1 MFPLFAYI
9 TLSLFSLFFAWVEVA
24 QTIVS
29 ISEFNSTM
37 RNLHVI
43 ILVLHILFA
52 IIFGV
57 KAWATGLTL
66 FSN

>member
-1 MFPLFAYI
+1 MFQLFGYI
-9 TLSLFSLFFAWVEVA
+9 TLSCFSLFFAWLAVT
-24 QTIVS
+24 QIIVS

>member
-1 MFPLFAYI
+1 MFTLIAHI
-9 TLSLFSLFFAWVEVA
+9 TLSLSSLFFAWIEVGQVIA
-24 QTIVS
+24 S

-43 ILVLHILFA
+43 ILVLHLSFA

-66 FSN
+66 FLN